1 MHFSFGFPII
11 NYKVVRNWSLP
22 IFQITAGAAVLSSV
36 WGSDHET
43 RRRMLGGCT
52 SMIGAAAGSS
62 PPLGQCQWWNVLY
75 GFNISFRAVELH
87 TWQFL
92 HHHVNALCTN
102 WFFIWW
108 NGMEGLHISKYAVN
122 DASTINDEPPA
133 LTNKISMANNQKHM
147 YWHVNLGLSMLILWL
162 CSYCASTWRRLAAA
176 RRLHGRC
183 GYPLT

>member
-1 MHFSFGFPII
+1 M
-11 NYKVVRNWSLP
+11 LP
-22 IFQITAGAAVLSSV
+22 SWAQSEGVITKP
-36 WGSDHET
+36 
-43 RRRMLGGCT
+43 GGECELLYLHDRGT
-52 SMIGAAAGSS
+52 SWQQ
-62 PPLGQCQWWNVLY
+62 LCQCQWWNVLY

-92 HHHVNALCTN
+92 HHVNALCTN

-122 DASTINDEPPA
+122 DASTMIYHQH
-133 LTNKISMANNQKHM
+133 LQTKISMAKNQKHM

-176 RRLHGRC
+176 REMWISSYIALIVTWRQSSII
-183 GYPLT
+183 TWI